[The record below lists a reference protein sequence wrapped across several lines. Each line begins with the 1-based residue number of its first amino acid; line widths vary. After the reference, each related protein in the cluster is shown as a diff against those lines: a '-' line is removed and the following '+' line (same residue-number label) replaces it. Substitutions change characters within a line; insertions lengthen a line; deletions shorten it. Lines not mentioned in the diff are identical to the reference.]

1 MQHVDSSKEKIDMAT
16 DQLTP
21 TPEKLAEALRESAK
35 TTERLR
41 RENERLRS
49 QANEPIAIVGMG
61 CRYPG
66 GVRNPQDL
74 WELLAADV
82 DAVTEFP
89 SDRGWGDLDKL
100 FHPDPEHSRTSYARE
115 GGFILDADR
124 FDASFFSIGP
134 REALAM
140 DPQQR
145 LLLEVAWETIEGAG
159 IDPGTL
165 RGSPTGVF
173 TGIAATGY
181 GIHPNVPGELEGHL
195 LNGTTTSVASGRI
208 AYTFGFEGPT
218 ISIDTA
224 CSSSLVALHFACQ
237 ALRHGECSMALAGG
251 STIYATPALFI
262 AFSRQRGLAPDG
274 RCKSFSA
281 GADGVGWGEGVALL
295 ALERLEDAERT
306 GHPVQALVRG
316 SATNQ
321 DGASNGLSAP
331 SGPAQERVIR
341 EALRSAG
348 LSPADIEVV
357 EAHGTGTAIG
367 DPIEAMALLATYG
380 KERRNGPVRLGS
392 LKSNVGHS
400 VTAAGVGGVI
410 KAVLA
415 MREEQLP
422 RTLHID
428 EPSPHVDW
436 SEGQVK
442 LLTEPEPWPRGD
454 QPRRAGV
461 SSFGISG
468 TNAHAILEEA
478 PPAPQADER
487 PSSEVEEPPV
497 LPFLI
502 SAKSEDSLR
511 GQAQRLHSHL
521 QGHPEI
527 GQLDLAYSLA
537 TSRAHMD
544 PRAAIVVSTREDL
557 MQVLDMLRAGTPMG
571 SVHLGRPGTGK
582 TAFQFTG
589 QGAQRAGM
597 GAELYRRFP
606 VFAAA
611 LDAACAELDLGL
623 KRSLKDLM
631 FAPEDSPEAEML
643 DRTEFAQ
650 PALFALEVALFRLLE
665 SLGIEPDVLIGHSIG
680 EVAAAHVAGVLSLED
695 AATLV
700 VARGRLMGALP
711 PGGAMLAVE
720 ASEQEVEEALKG
732 DEQAPQE
739 DEQAL
744 GDEQAPEDEQAPQEE
759 EQAPEDVRENSE
771 GISIAGLNG
780 PMSTVVSGEIE
791 KIDDFEELWKERGR
805 RTNRLR
811 VSHAFH
817 SHLMEP
823 MLEEFEAVVT
833 ELAFAPPRIPIVS
846 NVTGEI
852 AGEELAQPAYWVRQV
867 RSPVRFADGIGAL
880 ERAGARRFVE
890 VGPDAIL
897 TALARQSL
905 SPDLQMEVMATPVL
919 RARNEEVESLVRLL
933 GELHVHGY
941 PVDWKAFFEPAGARR
956 VDLPTYAFDRHRYWL
971 EVRDGIGD
979 VSLLGQSP
987 TEHRLLGAAVR
998 QADDRGW
1005 LFTGL
1010 LSLEDLPW
1018 LADHAV
1024 MGITILP
1031 GSAYIE
1037 LALVAGRGV
1046 GAEVVEELTFEAPLV
1061 IPDEGS
1067 VQLQVMVEE
1076 PDEETKSRLA
1086 IYSRPAPE
1094 GGGEETAWT
1103 RHASGVLCPAAQA
1116 SSSPSEAGASDGA
1129 TPPEDAE
1136 QIETDNLYD
1145 RLAEAGYDYGPAF
1158 QGLHA
1163 AWSHGDA
1170 LYGEVALDDSQ
1181 AREAEHFEAH
1191 PALVDA
1197 ALHIAL
1203 QAALAVEPG
1212 KMIVPFSVR
1221 GVRLQS
1227 KSAAALRVR
1236 LTQPEEGT
1244 LSLLACDHTGA
1255 EVLSI
1260 EGLVAR
1266 PIDLAALQNARGV
1279 VHDSLFKVGWQRM
1292 ALPEPSEEYRCA
1304 LLGDG
1309 SFPGIE
1315 QSHPDV
1321 EALASELEAGTPVPE
1336 CVVVDVSAMGPGR
1349 DPIASAHAKAGRSL
1363 ALIKEWLAESRL
1375 AAVRLVFVT
1384 RGAVK
1389 ARDGEVPD
1397 PASAAALGL
1406 LRSAQSEHPGR
1417 VVLLDLEAEAESF
1430 GVDWRALF
1438 ATGEPQLAI
1447 REGAVYVPR
1456 IAIVESGDF
1465 LDAPDDPTWH
1475 LTRTGQGTLGSLEL
1489 TPAPHVAEPLE
1500 GSQVRIAM
1508 RAAGLNFRD
1517 VLLALNSY
1525 PGEAPMG
1532 AEGAGIVTEIGPDV
1546 EGLVVGDRVMG
1557 GVAEAF
1563 GPIAVGDQKSLVPLP
1578 EDWSFAQGASV
1589 PLAFSTALYGLID
1602 LADLKAGER
1611 VLIHAGAGGV
1621 GMAAVQLATHLGAE
1635 VFATASPRKWGVLEE
1650 LGIDSEHL
1658 SSSRDL
1664 EFREKFL
1671 ATSDGQGVDV
1681 VLNAL
1686 TGDFIDASLD
1696 LLLGGGR
1703 FIEMGKADVRDAE
1716 AVASAHPGVA
1726 YQAFDLA
1733 EAGADRLSE
1742 LLREAMEL
1750 IEAEEVHLEPITTW
1764 DIRHAARAFRH
1775 LRDGRNIGKVVMT
1788 IPHEPDPE
1796 GTVLITGGTGALGA
1810 VVARHLATTAK
1821 IGHLTLVGRRGPEAE
1836 GAAELAAELE
1846 AAGCG
1851 VTVAA
1856 CDVADPAQL
1865 EEVIRSIPEDHP
1877 LTGVVHAAG
1886 VLEDATVETLEAEQ
1900 LERVLRPKVDAAVH
1914 LHELTRDRDL
1924 SFFVL
1929 FSSGAATLGNPGQG
1943 NYSAANAF
1951 LDALAQQRQ
1960 AQGLAGQALGWG
1972 LWAQEEG
1979 TGMGG
1984 GLDDVALKRLAR
1996 VGIIP
2001 LTEEEG
2007 LQLFD
2012 AALRVNEPAVV
2023 PVHLNLATLRKFA
2036 RAGLLPPLLRRL
2048 VRAPVRGGQSRE
2060 RSLARRLES
2069 MPEEEWPAAVLQTL
2083 RAEVAAVLGYDSA
2096 DMIDPQVE
2104 FKDLGFDS
2112 LAAVELYNRMCQT
2125 TAMRIPTT
2133 MGFDYP
2139 TPEAAAGYLT
2149 DLMLNEKLKKE
2160 GKAPKV
2166 IEAKT
2171 ETDAEAEAEAK
2182 VEPEAETKAE
2192 AEGETKAEVEV
2203 EGEAEAKAAEA
2214 EAEVK
2219 AEAES
2224 EPEPEVEPE
2233 VEPEAEA
2240 EVKGSEEP
2248 AAKVSD

>member
-1 MQHVDSSKEKIDMAT
+1 MQLVDSSKETMDMAT
-16 DQLTP
+16 EQLTP

-35 TTERLR
+35 TTERLQ

-66 GVRNPQDL
+66 GVSNPQDL
-74 WELLAADV
+74 WELLEANV

-100 FHPDPEHSRTSYARE
+100 FHPDPENPRTSYARE
-115 GGFILDADR
+115 GGFILDADQ
-124 FDASFFSIGP
+124 FDPSFFSIGP

-145 LLLEVAWETIEGAG
+145 LLLEVAWEAIEGAG

-181 GIHPNVPGELEGHL
+181 GIHPNIPGELEGHL

-341 EALRSAG
+341 EALQNAG

-380 KERRNGPVRLGS
+380 EERRNGPVRLGS

-422 RTLHID
+422 RSLHID

-436 SEGQVK
+436 SEEKVK

-487 PSSEVEEPPV
+487 PSPEVEEPPV

-521 QGHPEI
+521 QKHPEI

-537 TSRAHMD
+537 TTRAHMD

-557 MQVLDMLRAGTPMG
+557 MKALDIARAGTPMG
-571 SVHLGRPGTGK
+571 SVHLGRPGAGK

-597 GAELYRRFP
+597 GAELYRHFP

-611 LDAACAELDLGL
+611 LDAACAELDSRLE
-623 KRSLKDLM
+623 RPLKDLM

-665 SLGIEPDVLIGHSIG
+665 SFGIEPDILIGHSIG

-700 VARGRLMGALP
+700 VARGQLMGALP

-732 DEQAPQE
+732 DEQAPQ
-739 DEQAL
+739 
-744 GDEQAPEDEQAPQEE
+744 GDEPAPQED

-791 KIDDFEELWKERGR
+791 KIDDFEEFWKERGR

-823 MLEEFEAVVT
+823 MLEEFEAVVAG
-833 ELAFAPPRIPIVS
+833 LAFAPPRIPIVS
-846 NVTGEI
+846 NVSGEI
-852 AGEELAQPAYWVRQV
+852 AGEELAQPDYWVRQV
-867 RSPVRFADGIGAL
+867 RSPVRFADGISAL

-890 VGPDAIL
+890 VGPDAVL

-905 SPDLQMEVMATPVL
+905 SPDVQMDVMATPAL
-919 RARNEEVESLVRLL
+919 RARNQEVESLVRLL

-956 VDLPTYAFDRHRYWL
+956 VDLPTYAFDRQRYWV
-971 EVRDGIGD
+971 EFREGIGD

-1005 LFTGL
+1005 LFTGS
-1010 LSLEDLPW
+1010 LSLEELPW

-1067 VQLQVMVEE
+1067 VQLQVAVEE
-1076 PDEETKSRLA
+1076 PNEEMRSRLA

-1094 GGGEETAWT
+1094 GEGEEAAWT
-1103 RHASGVLCPAAQA
+1103 RHASGVLCPTAQA
-1116 SSSPSEAGASDGA
+1116 SSPSEAGASDGA

-1170 LYGEVALDDSQ
+1170 LYGEVALDDRQ

-1197 ALHIAL
+1197 GLHIAL

-1244 LSLLACDHTGA
+1244 LSLRACDHTGA

-1315 QSHPDV
+1315 QSHPNV
-1321 EALASELEAGTPVPE
+1321 EALASELEAGARVPE
-1336 CVVVDVSAMGPGR
+1336 CVVVDVSAMGPGQ

-1406 LRSAQSEHPGR
+1406 LRSAQSEQPGR
-1417 VVLLDLEAEAESF
+1417 VVLLDLEAGAESF

-1456 IAIVESGDF
+1456 ISIVESGDF
-1465 LDAPDDPTWH
+1465 LDPPDDPTWH
-1475 LTRTGQGTLGSLEL
+1475 LTRSGQGTLGSLEL

-1578 EDWSFAQGASV
+1578 EDWSFVQGASV

-1635 VFATASPRKWGVLEE
+1635 VFATASPRKWGVLKE

-1696 LLLGGGR
+1696 LLPSGGR

-1742 LLREAMEL
+1742 LLRESMEL

-1775 LRDGRNIGKVVMT
+1775 LRDGRNIGKIVMT
-1788 IPHEPDPE
+1788 IPHAPDPE

-1810 VVARHLATTAK
+1810 VVARHLATTAE
-1821 IGHLTLVGRRGPEAE
+1821 IGRLTLVGRRGPEAE

-1846 AAGCG
+1846 AAGCE

-1886 VLEDATVETLEAEQ
+1886 VLDDATIETLEAEQ
-1900 LERVLRPKVDAAVH
+1900 LERVLRPKVDAAMH
-1914 LHELTRDRDL
+1914 LHELTRQMDL

-1960 AQGLAGQALGWG
+1960 GQGLAGQALGWG
-1972 LWAQEEG
+1972 LWAQEKG

-2160 GKAPKV
+2160 GKAPKE

-2171 ETDAEAEAEAK
+2171 ETDAEAEVE

-2192 AEGETKAEVEV
+2192 AEA
-2203 EGEAEAKAAEA
+2203 
-2214 EAEVK
+2214 
-2219 AEAES
+2219 
-2224 EPEPEVEPE
+2224 
-2233 VEPEAEA
+2233 EPEAEA
-2240 EVKGSEEP
+2240 EEEPATEAEAEAVPETEGSGEP

>member
-1 MQHVDSSKEKIDMAT
+1 MAT
-16 DQLTP
+16 DQLSP

-35 TTERLR
+35 TAERLR
-41 RENERLRS
+41 RENERLRA

-61 CRYPG
+61 CRFPG
-66 GVRNPQDL
+66 GVHNPRDL
-74 WELLAADV
+74 WELLTADV
-82 DAVTEFP
+82 DAVSEFP

-100 FHPDPEHSRTSYARE
+100 FHPDPEHTRTSYARE

-145 LLLEVAWETIEGAG
+145 LLLEVAWEAIEGAG
-159 IDPGTL
+159 IDPGAL

-281 GADGVGWGEGVALL
+281 SADGVGWGEGVALL

-306 GHPVQALVRG
+306 GHPVLALVRG

-341 EALRSAG
+341 DALRSAG

-357 EAHGTGTAIG
+357 EAHGTGTALG

-392 LKSNVGHS
+392 LKSNIGHS

-410 KAVLA
+410 KTVLA
-415 MREEQLP
+415 MREGQLP
-422 RTLHID
+422 RTLHVD

-454 QPRRAGV
+454 EPRRAGV

-487 PSSEVEEPPV
+487 PSSEVEEPPI

-502 SAKSEDSLR
+502 SAKSEESLR

-521 QGHPEI
+521 QEHPEI
-527 GQLDLAYSLA
+527 DQLDLAYSLA
-537 TSRAHMD
+537 TTRAHMD

-557 MQVLDMLRAGTPMG
+557 MQVLDMQRAGTPMG
-571 SVHLGRPGTGK
+571 SVHLGRPGAGK

-597 GAELYRRFP
+597 GAELYRHFP

-611 LDAACAELDLGL
+611 LDAACAELDPRLE
-623 KRSLKDLM
+623 RSLKDLM
-631 FAPEDSPEAEML
+631 FAPEDSPEAETL

-665 SLGIEPDVLIGHSIG
+665 SFGVEPDILIGHSIG
-680 EVAAAHVAGVLSLED
+680 EVVAAHVAGVLSLED
-695 AATLV
+695 AAALV
-700 VARGRLMGALP
+700 AARGRLMGALP

-732 DEQAPQE
+732 DEQAPQK
-739 DEQAL
+739 DEQE
-744 GDEQAPEDEQAPQEE
+744 G
-759 EQAPEDVRENSE
+759 EQAPEDVQENSE

-791 KIDDFEELWKERGR
+791 KIDEFEEFWKERGR

-823 MLEEFEAVVT
+823 MIEEFEAVVAG
-833 ELAFAPPRIPIVS
+833 LAFAPPRIPIVS
-846 NVTGEI
+846 NVSGEI

-890 VGPDAIL
+890 VGPDAVL

-905 SPDLQMEVMATPVL
+905 SPEVQMEVMATPVL

-956 VDLPTYAFDRHRYWL
+956 VDLPTYAFDRQRYWI
-971 EVRDGIGD
+971 EVREGIGD

-987 TEHRLLGAAVR
+987 TEHPLLGAAVR

-1076 PDEETKSRLA
+1076 PNEEMKSRLA
-1086 IYSRPAPE
+1086 IYSRLAPQGE
-1094 GGGEETAWT
+1094 GEETAWT

-1116 SSSPSEAGASDGA
+1116 SSPSEAGASDGA
-1129 TPPEDAE
+1129 TPPDDAE
-1136 QIETDNLYD
+1136 PIETDNLYD

-1163 AWSHGDA
+1163 AWADGDA
-1170 LYGEVALDDSQ
+1170 LYGEVALDDRQ
-1181 AREAEHFEAH
+1181 AREAERFEAH

-1203 QAALAVEPG
+1203 QAALAAEPG

-1244 LSLLACDHTGA
+1244 LSLQACDHTGA

-1279 VHDSLFKVGWQRM
+1279 VHDSLFKVGWVRM

-1309 SFPGIE
+1309 SFPGVE
-1315 QSHPDV
+1315 QRHPDV
-1321 EALASELEAGTPVPE
+1321 EALAQELEGGAPAPE
-1336 CVVVDVSAMGPGR
+1336 CMVVDVSAMGPDR
-1349 DPIASAHAKAGRSL
+1349 DPIASTHAKAGRSL
-1363 ALIKEWLAESRL
+1363 ALLKEWLAESRL

-1417 VVLLDLEAEAESF
+1417 VVLLDLEAGAESF

-1456 IAIVESGDF
+1456 ISIVESGDF

-1475 LTRTGQGTLGSLEL
+1475 LTGSGQGTLGALEL
-1489 TPAPHVAEPLE
+1489 TPAPQVAEELE
-1500 GSQVRIAM
+1500 GSQVRIAI

-1532 AEGAGIVTEIGPDV
+1532 AEGAGIVTEIGPEV
-1546 EGLVVGDRVMG
+1546 EGLAVGDRVMG

-1658 SSSRDL
+1658 SSSREL
-1664 EFREKFL
+1664 GFREKFL
-1671 ATSDGQGVDV
+1671 ATSDGQGVNV

-1696 LLLGGGR
+1696 LLPGGGR
-1703 FIEMGKADVRDAE
+1703 FIEMGKADIRDAE
-1716 AVASAHPGVA
+1716 AIASAHPGVA
-1726 YQAFDLA
+1726 YRAFDLA
-1733 EAGADRLSE
+1733 EAGTDRLSE
-1742 LLREAMEL
+1742 ILREAMEL

-1764 DIRHAARAFRH
+1764 DIRHAAQAFRH

-1788 IPHEPDPE
+1788 IPHAPDPE

-1810 VVARHLATTAK
+1810 VVARHLATTAE

-1836 GAAELAAELE
+1836 GAAELVAELE
-1846 AAGCG
+1846 ESGCK

-1886 VLEDATVETLEAEQ
+1886 VLDDATIETLEAEQ

-1914 LHELTRDRDL
+1914 LHELTKHIDL

-1951 LDALAQQRQ
+1951 LDAFAQRRQ

-1996 VGIIP
+1996 VGIVP

-2012 AALRVNEPAVV
+2012 AALRINEPAVV

-2036 RAGLLPPLLRRL
+2036 RAGVLPPLLRRL
-2048 VRAPVRGGQSRE
+2048 VRAPVRGGQARE
-2060 RSLARRLES
+2060 RSLARRLEG

-2149 DLMLNEKLKKE
+2149 DLMLNEKRQKE
-2160 GKAPKV
+2160 GKAPKE
-2166 IEAKT
+2166 IEAAAAKEAPKEVEAET
-2171 ETDAEAEAEAK
+2171 EAEAETDAEAEAETETDAEAEAK
-2182 VEPEAETKAE
+2182 VEPETET
-2192 AEGETKAEVEV
+2192 
-2203 EGEAEAKAAEA
+2203 EA
-2214 EAEVK
+2214 EAEP
-2219 AEAES
+2219 EAQS
-2224 EPEPEVEPE
+2224 EEA
-2233 VEPEAEA
+2233 EPEAEA
-2240 EVKGSEEP
+2240 EPETEADPEAEAETNGSGES